1 MTRPFAYLLTPGP
14 ITTSSTVKEAML
26 DDWGSWDE
34 DFNQVTSEIRATLL
48 ATANATD
55 THVCVP
61 LQGSGT
67 FAVEATLATLLGP
80 DDKLLVLMNGA
91 YGQRIAKIC
100 DYLRRPWVGIDM
112 GDYLPPEPRAVRERL
127 AADPSIT
134 TVAIVHCETSSGIL
148 NPVAEIAAVVRD
160 AGRKFLIDSMSAF
173 GALPVDARQIEF
185 AALVASANKCF
196 EGVPGFGFALIR
208 RDLLAASKGHSHSL
222 SMDLHDQWVYMEKTG
237 QWRFT
242 PPTHTVAA
250 FAQALR
256 EHAAEGGVPGR
267 LARYRRNC
275 EHLVAGMRALGFR
288 TLLDAQWLSPI
299 IVTFLSPAHPRFE
312 FHRFYAELKR
322 RGFIIYPG
330 KLTQTESF
338 RIGCIGQIDVPQ
350 VEQLLGVIRDA
361 LAEMDVQLPPPAPA
375 TTNPQGAQP

>member
-1 MTRPFAYLLTPGP
+1 
-14 ITTSSTVKEAML
+14 
-26 DDWGSWDE
+26 
-34 DFNQVTSEIRATLL
+34 
-48 ATANATD
+48 
-55 THVCVP
+55 
-61 LQGSGT
+61 
-67 FAVEATLATLLGP
+67 
-80 DDKLLVLMNGA
+80 
-91 YGQRIAKIC
+91 
-100 DYLRRPWVGIDM
+100 
-112 GDYLPPEPRAVRERL
+112 
-127 AADPSIT
+127 
-134 TVAIVHCETSSGIL
+134 
-148 NPVAEIAAVVRD
+148 
-160 AGRKFLIDSMSAF
+160 
-173 GALPVDARQIEF
+173 
-185 AALVASANKCF
+185 
-196 EGVPGFGFALIR
+196 
-208 RDLLAASKGHSHSL
+208 
-222 SMDLHDQWVYMEKTG
+222 MEKTG